1 MAFTEVLL
9 IKPVDG
15 LGAEGEQV
23 RVRAGFA
30 RNFLLPQGIALPLN
44 RSNAKYVEALKKARE
59 VRESRDLESANATAT
74 TLAALKLVFAVKTG
88 EGGKMFGAISTAE
101 ISSKLAEHG
110 IEIERKR
117 IHLGQGPVKLLGK
130 HTTSIRLHSSV
141 MVEQEFEVVSEN
153 PIEAVV
159 EDAPEAE
166 EREYRDDK
174 SKKSR
179 KPRKD
184 KPGKSE

>member
-30 RNFLLPQGIALPLN
+30 RNYLLPQGIALPVN
-44 RSNAKYVEALKKARE
+44 RANTKYIESLQKARE
-59 VRESRDLESANATAT
+59 VRESKDLEVATVTAAK
-74 TLAALKLVFAVKTG
+74 LAVLKLVFAVKTG

-101 ISSKLAEHG
+101 ISAKLLEHG
-110 IEIERKR
+110 IELERKR

-130 HTTSIRLHSSV
+130 HTTTIRLHTSV

-153 PIEAVV
+153 PIEPVAEEV
-159 EDAPEAE
+159 PEAP

-174 SKKSR
+174 KKSR

-184 KPGKSE
+184 KPTKSE